1 MRLQP
6 GDVLLYN
13 GSGLYSWIIRIKTW
27 HATSHVE
34 VYVGDGQSVAS
45 RDGIGVGLYTSRS
58 DGLTHV
64 LRPTVPFQYKAAMDW
79 FYRHANKQPYGW
91 LDLLA
96 FVGMTRDHPGMV
108 CSDFATQFLRA
119 GGVPVFNQEPSRQ
132 IAPFQFLT
140 SELLKD
146 VTDEQPEAA

>member
-27 HATSHVE
+27 HAVSHVE
-34 VYVGDGQSVAS
+34 VYIGDGQSVAS
-45 RDGIGVGLYTSRS
+45 RDGLGVGEYPLREDY
-58 DGLTHV
+58 THV
-64 LRPTVPFQYKAAMDW
+64 LRPSVPFQRRAAMYW
-79 FYRHANKQPYGW
+79 FRRRANGQPYGW

-108 CSDFATQFLRA
+108 CSDFATQFLRE
-119 GGVPVFNQEPSRQ
+119 GGVPVFNREPSRQ

-140 SELLKD
+140 SELLVD
-146 VTDEQPEAA
+146 VTDDQPEAA